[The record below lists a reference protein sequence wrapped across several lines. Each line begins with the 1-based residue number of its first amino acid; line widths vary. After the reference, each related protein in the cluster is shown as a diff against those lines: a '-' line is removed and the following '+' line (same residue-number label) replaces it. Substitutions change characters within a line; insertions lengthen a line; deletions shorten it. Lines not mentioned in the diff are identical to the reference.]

1 MLKGSESS
9 SIYID
14 PAKYPLARKDP
25 TIVEDFHGTKVP
37 DPYRWL
43 EDPDS
48 DETKAYVD
56 KLNAVSEPF
65 IGASPI
71 REKMRKK
78 LIELWDYEKYG
89 CTSKHGQ
96 YYYHFYNPGLHN
108 QSKRVERCSFVNC
121 LFPGKFI
128 QRNVT
133 ECSKCKKNN
142 PVSCHSLDYFSL
154 LYQQKTLQD
163 KGVVFLDPNKLSLD
177 GTTSIRVQTF
187 TRDGSIL
194 AYGISHKGSDWMTLK
209 VILFNSNFNLN

>member
-25 TIVEDFHGTKVP
+25 TIVEDFHGTKVRRQSKTLCIFTIVKNVESEFLLRMEFVDGLKVP

-108 QSKRVERCSFVNC
+108 QS
-121 LFPGKFI
+121 
-128 QRNVT
+128 
-133 ECSKCKKNN
+133 
-142 PVSCHSLDYFSL
+142 L

-209 VILFNSNFNLN
+209 VILYNSNFNLN